1 MTGDHGRAFV
11 EGVQALLD
19 RTHNSGLVPT
29 PQIRAPDTSTEQR
42 VAGDQQR
49 RTGRADPTTAKDR
62 HVMTMIGVYA
72 DWEGIDGPLRLGWLH
87 AKKTRSTE
95 KFEYESDPLALQNR
109 ALSAVRI
116 DPDNRAPEGR
126 E

>member
-1 MTGDHGRAFV
+1 
-11 EGVQALLD
+11 
-19 RTHNSGLVPT
+19 
-29 PQIRAPDTSTEQR
+29 
-42 VAGDQQR
+42 
-49 RTGRADPTTAKDR
+49 
-62 HVMTMIGVYA
+62 MTMTGVYA

-87 AKKTRSTE
+87 ARKTRSTE

-126 E
+126 EWLYPGARQWMALIGGV